1 LLVKIDMENTP
12 RNSEFTIK
20 LPLLLAIAICIGIL
34 VGAKMF
40 GGETRKGDIGSSSA
54 KLREILTYIDRY
66 YVDTANTDEL
76 TDYAI
81 KQMLEKLDP
90 HTSFIPAKDMDV
102 MGTHLNRYFEGIG
115 VSFTIFKD
123 TINVEAPVAGGPAEI
138 SGVHAGDKI
147 VTINGER
154 VAGAN
159 ITTRGVYDR
168 LLGKK
173 GTQVTIS
180 VARRGQPKLL
190 DFTITRDKIPQYSID
205 VNYMLDGQTG
215 YIRLSRFGSGAY
227 DETKAALK
235 ALLGQGMTQLVLDL
249 RGNGGGYLDRA
260 VNIADEFIPGDQM
273 IVYTDGRVDS
283 HDETYR
289 SKTKGL
295 FEAGPMVVLIDEESA
310 SASEIL
316 AGALQDNDRA
326 LLVGRRTFGKGLVQR
341 PIPLSDGS
349 ELRLTISRYFTPS
362 GRSIQKPYEVGKKDQ
377 YTNEMGHRL
386 AHGELYVADSNKF
399 DPSLKF
405 KTAKGRHVYGGGG
418 IMPDVFLP
426 LDTSYQTPYLNKLQ
440 TEQIMREFALSYVE
454 KNQTE
459 LKKSSA
465 ARFAAEFEVAENM
478 LAQVN
483 QAAQTAG
490 IEFSPAEYGRSKSF
504 IKLRIKEFIARN
516 LWRDEGWYRVSNQSD
531 PEVTRARRLFE
542 QASRVET
549 GNFTADNLEEK

>member
-1 LLVKIDMENTP
+1 MENLKK
-12 RNSEFTIK
+12 NSEFVIK

-40 GGETRKGDIGSSSA
+40 GGETRKGDIGSNSA

-90 HTSFIPAKDMDV
+90 HTSFIPAKDMDI
-102 MGTHLNRYFEGIG
+102 MGTHLNSYFEGIG
-115 VSFTIFKD
+115 VSFTLFKD
-123 TINVEAPVAGGPAEI
+123 TINIEAPVAGGPAE
-138 SGVHAGDKI
+138 SAGVQAGDKI
-147 VTINGER
+147 ITINGER
-154 VAGAN
+154 VAGTN

-173 GTQVTIS
+173 GTQVTVS

-190 DFTITRDKIPQYSID
+190 DFTITRDKIPQYSVD
-205 VNYMLDGQTG
+205 VHYLLDAQTG

-235 ALLGQGMTQLVLDL
+235 TLLGQGMKQLVLDL

-295 FEAGPMVVLIDEESA
+295 FEAGPMIVLIDEESA

-341 PIPLSDGS
+341 PITLSDGS

-362 GRSIQKPYEVGKKDQ
+362 GRSIQKPYQMGQKDQ
-377 YTNEMGHRL
+377 YVGEMSHRA

-399 DPSLKF
+399 DPALKF
-405 KTAKGRHVYGGGG
+405 KTAKGRAVYGGGG
-418 IMPDVFLP
+418 IMPDIFTP
-426 LDTSYQTPYLNKLQ
+426 LDTSHYSTYFNKLQ
-440 TEQIMREFALSYVE
+440 AEQVMREFALQYVQ
-454 KNQTE
+454 NHQAE
-459 LKKSSA
+459 LKKGTA
-465 ARFAAEFEVAENM
+465 EQFAAKFEVDEAM
-478 LAQVN
+478 LERVT
-483 QAAQTAG
+483 QAAQAVG
-490 IEFSPAEYGRSKSF
+490 IAFNQAEYQRSKEL
-504 IKLRIKEFIARN
+504 IKLRIKEFVARN
-516 LWRDEGWYRVSNQSD
+516 LWREEGWYRVSNQRD
-531 PEVTRARRLFE
+531 PEVAQARQLFG
-542 QASRVET
+542 QASRVEN
-549 GNFTADNLEEK
+549 GNFTADNLEKK